1 MATEDLSPET
11 LEALK
16 EQTGEST
23 GDEEVKP
30 DVENL
35 EGSDDS
41 GSEDDDINLNLE
53 DEEDDKQG
61 DDKGESEGTPE
72 NKAVDQKLKE
82 AGFDVDEIAKKIAD
96 NNGEIPEDVIK
107 AAKEK
112 FNPDL
117 VDAHV
122 ARLKSEFKLAQIE
135 ASEKYKEFQEQAK
148 KTQEMNDYIYKSV
161 GGEDKFKSLATTL
174 RGSLDKE
181 SLESIN
187 AKLLSGNKTLVNE
200 ALKTAV
206 SEYKKLKGIGGKLM
220 EGDANTP
227 AQKELRITKEE
238 YRAIMKTEKYK
249 TDPLY
254 QRKIDEARLKTR
266 QADQK
271 RYGPGMYYGMNQ
283 NGRYEL

>member
-1 MATEDLSPET
+1 
-11 LEALK
+11 
-16 EQTGEST
+16 
-23 GDEEVKP
+23 
-30 DVENL
+30 
-35 EGSDDS
+35 
-41 GSEDDDINLNLE
+41 
-53 DEEDDKQG
+53 
-61 DDKGESEGTPE
+61 
-72 NKAVDQKLKE
+72 
-82 AGFDVDEIAKKIAD
+82 
-96 NNGEIPEDVIK
+96 
-107 AAKEK
+107 
-112 FNPDL
+112 
-117 VDAHV
+117 
-122 ARLKSEFKLAQIE
+122 
-135 ASEKYKEFQEQAK
+135 
-148 KTQEMNDYIYKSV
+148 MNDYIYKSV

-220 EGDANTP
+220 EGDANAP

>member
-30 DVENL
+30 DGENL

-53 DEEDDKQG
+53 DDGDDKQG
-61 DDKGESEGTPE
+61 DDKVEPEGTPE

-112 FNPDL
+112 LDPDL

-161 GGEDKFKSLATTL
+161 GGEDKFKSLASTL

-220 EGDANTP
+220 EGDANAP